1 MHAAHNNTRKK
12 KKKYIKT
19 NLRDMSYG
27 KIQLHLRKSS
37 LRQYR
42 KKNQQNIY
50 IEIKYRYAKKL
61 HNY

>member
-1 MHAAHNNTRKK
+1 
-12 KKKYIKT
+12 
-19 NLRDMSYG
+19 MSYG

-50 IEIKYRYAKKL
+50 IEIEYRYAKKL